1 MNPKLRFL
9 SFFRS
14 KGGALGRIKS
24 YTERTHPFQETIKVR
39 AFLKGMLVGNMDTTI
54 SFGSKRAFVKDTG
67 VDASFRKMGISAKMF
82 KETMVQ
88 AQKKGASTLVG
99 QEVLSPF
106 QVLIRAKH
114 KTKFIG
120 YGMGK
125 YQEEAGLISKA
136 RALDMLNNKYVAKP
150 KYIGSV
156 MAVTKI
162 PKDAGQTKVTFKR
175 IRGRIIP
182 IRNKK

>member
-1 MNPKLRFL
+1 MSKLRFL

-14 KGGALGRIKS
+14 KGGALGRIKT
-24 YTERTHPFQETIKVR
+24 YTERTHTFQETIKVR
-39 AFLKGMLVGNMDTTI
+39 AYLKGMLVGNMDTSLT
-54 SFGSKRAFVKDTG
+54 FGSKRAFVKDTG
-67 VDASFRKMGISAKMF
+67 VDSAFRQMGISSKMF
-82 KETMVQ
+82 KETMIK
-88 AQKKGASTLVG
+88 AKSKGAESLVG
-99 QEVLSPF
+99 QEVLSPY
-106 QVLIRAKH
+106 QVLIREKY

-125 YQEEAGLISKA
+125 YQEQAGLISKA

-156 MAVTKI
+156 MAVTNI
-162 PKDAGQTKVTFKR
+162 PKDIGQTKVTFRR
-175 IRGRIIP
+175 IRGKIIP